1 MCRLTPQMN
10 VTEIAKVAAENGKEP
25 DWGRVM
31 SEIPKVWKW
40 MEKKIQV
47 FILSIQQGAQMG
59 KNNGYNLLLDSESY
73 DNSRFG
79 SSVRRVPDTR
89 PDPIIFT
96 NTRTRPEIFSE

>member
-40 MEKKIQV
+40 VEKKIQA
-47 FILSIQQGAQMG
+47 FILSIT
-59 KNNGYNLLLDSESY
+59 
-73 DNSRFG
+73 G
-79 SSVRRVPDTR
+79 STDGEKQWLQSST
-89 PDPIIFT
+89 
-96 NTRTRPEIFSE
+96 